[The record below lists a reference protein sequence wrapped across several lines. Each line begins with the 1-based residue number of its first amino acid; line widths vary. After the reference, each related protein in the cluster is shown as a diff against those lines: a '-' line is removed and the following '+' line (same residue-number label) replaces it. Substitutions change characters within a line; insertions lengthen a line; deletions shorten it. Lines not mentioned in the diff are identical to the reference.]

1 MKTLTE
7 EMQCRI
13 RRWIERNARP
23 LEWALYRQK
32 FENGSESA
40 VLEALSAYQ
49 NPDGGFGYALEP
61 DDWKGLCAFF
71 APKPVFGMENGSSAL
86 PAAATILMRH
96 GGA

>member
-1 MKTLTE
+1 MTKMKTLTK

-13 RRWIERNARP
+13 RRWVERNARP

-49 NPDGGFGYALEP
+49 NPDGGFGWSQTTGTKTL
-61 DDWKGLCAFF
+61 
-71 APKPVFGMENGSSAL
+71 
-86 PAAATILMRH
+86 R
-96 GGA
+96 